1 MLPAEPAQPRQFTL
15 EVDRADLRGVGQV
28 DQPGL
33 DHVLVG
39 VQVQHHLQLVGPD
52 LAVVRVDGDD
62 LVTRK
67 ISTLLVNGQA
77 QVLRFRVPYV
87 VQAMFDF

>member
-1 MLPAEPAQPRQFTL
+1 
-15 EVDRADLRGVGQV
+15 
-28 DQPGL
+28 
-33 DHVLVG
+33 
-39 VQVQHHLQLVGPD
+39 LQLVGPD